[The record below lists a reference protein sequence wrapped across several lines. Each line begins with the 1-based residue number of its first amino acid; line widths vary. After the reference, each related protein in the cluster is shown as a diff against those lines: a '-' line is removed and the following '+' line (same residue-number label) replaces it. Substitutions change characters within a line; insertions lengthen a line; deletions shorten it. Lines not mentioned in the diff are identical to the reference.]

1 VLNTSSDIV
10 QITPRTIL
18 SKSTLTR
25 NPTQNSSLNMGGG
38 VLDRNAA

>member
-25 NPTQNSSLNMGGG
+25 NPNKKSSLDMGGG